1 MEPRLLVTAD
11 VLPGAIAETALL
23 AAVGSQTTLLTV
35 LAMRSTTA
43 VWTSDY
49 RSLDIGSGDRR
60 EAARSE
66 ISTASTIVN
75 ERIMS

>member
-1 MEPRLLVTAD
+1 MEPGLLVTAD

-43 VWTSDY
+43 VWTSD
-49 RSLDIGSGDRR
+49 RVIAEKRR
-60 EAARSE
+60 G
-66 ISTASTIVN
+66 
-75 ERIMS
+75 